1 MALTTALFL
10 TTHLLAPHPLS
21 IDFRLSPSGPPQGQT
36 VITGRPADGSP
47 ADMTENRT
55 VTTASPRRTARASVS
70 FTAARGFGTDVPLSF
85 AARQIV
91 PAAFSVRY
99 ADDIDSDA
107 LVSWVGEKPW
117 NRALQAAI
125 RPLGLRMTLL
135 RNTVT
140 ISR

>member
-1 MALTTALFL
+1 MALAPALLL
-10 TTHLLAPHPLS
+10 TTHLLTPQPLPV
-21 IDFRLSPSGPPQGQT
+21 DFRLSPSGPPQGQT
-36 VITGRPADGSP
+36 VPAERPAEGSP
-47 ADMTENRT
+47 AGTTENRT
-55 VTTASPRRTARASVS
+55 DTTLSPRRTARPGAS

-91 PAAFSVRY
+91 PGAFSVRY
-99 ADDIDSDA
+99 ADGIDPDA

-117 NRALQAAI
+117 NRALQDAI

-135 RNTVT
+135 RGTVA

>member
-1 MALTTALFL
+1 MALTTALLL

-21 IDFRLSPSGPPQGQT
+21 VDFRLSPSGPPQGQT

-47 ADMTENRT
+47 ADVTENRT
-55 VTTASPRRTARASVS
+55 VTTPSPRRRARASVS

-99 ADDIDSDA
+99 DDNIDPSA
-107 LVSWVGEKPW
+107 PVSWVGEKPW
-117 NRALQAAI
+117 NRALQDAI
-125 RPLGLRMTLL
+125 RHLGLRMTLVQG
-135 RNTVT
+135 TVT

>member
-10 TTHLLAPHPLS
+10 TTHLLAPHLLAV
-21 IDFRLSPSGPPQGQT
+21 DFRLSPSGPPQGQT

-55 VTTASPRRTARASVS
+55 LTTPSPRRTARASVS

-99 ADDIDSDA
+99 DDNIDPSA
-107 LVSWVGEKPW
+107 PVSWVGEKPW
-117 NRALQAAI
+117 NRALQDAI
-125 RPLGLRMTLL
+125 RPLGLRMTLVQG
-135 RNTVT
+135 TVT